1 MNREIEA
8 RLKISAVDR
17 TGKVLKGV
25 GDKLGTIN
33 QRADQF
39 NRTQGLVGRNMERM
53 LMTMARYAGPAA
65 LGWAAVYSTK
75 QAAKFE
81 ESLYAIQ
88 KKSGATTEQMG
99 RLREEI
105 MQLGTEVP
113 VSIDEIA
120 SAFERGAAAGV
131 PLAELKEFSRLT
143 AGVADAWDTTSETTA
158 NYFAGFTAGMG
169 IARKDLQSYA
179 SLINDLADAGIADET
194 GIADFID
201 RAGAS
206 LKNFGMTPEEIAA
219 YGAALLNLKMPAEVG
234 ARAMDTLTGKL
245 FAPENLADK
254 SYSAL
259 EEIVGNVKEFAKLS
273 GNTKLQ
279 FFLKQVEKLSAQRR
293 ASLLGALLGE
303 GFDDEVMR
311 LVSGT
316 AEVERNLGMAAKHLR
331 NPSNS
336 IAEAQ
341 AKKLELFNSQ
351 LQIMKTNLQE
361 IAIEVGDRILPSLTD
376 VAKSINETLRSGRA
390 IDKATEGMSREEQNQ
405 QFKWFFDR
413 YVEENKGQSFAES
426 KAMLAY
432 DQALKQVGNGEIRNV
447 SEYID
452 RIKAQNR
459 YLDGKNAAST
469 GRQGQPIQR
478 NLGPEF
484 PGGDRN
490 LDPFNLP
497 VSGVPVPGD
506 RNAMGKAQTRT
517 LKEQMAYY
525 NAGRAGQNEL
535 SRESRGYLLKGADP
549 ASLGMEGMGGILIEG
564 GEKAG
569 QKIAD
574 GSRQGADAFG
584 SAAQAIRDA
593 GIAAAQ
599 AIGKAVGDAQR
610 AANAARAGASIGS
623 TVKADTGRSMPPS
636 AGQPAGGGGF

>member
-25 GDKLGTIN
+25 GDKLGYIN
-33 QRADQF
+33 QRADSF
-39 NRTQGLVGRNMERM
+39 NRSQGLFARNMEQM
-53 LMTMARYAGPAA
+53 LTTVARYAAPAA
-65 LGWAAVYSTK
+65 IGWAAVYSTK

-81 ESLYAIQ
+81 ESLFAIQ

-99 RLREEI
+99 KLRDEI

-113 VSIDEIA
+113 VTLDEVA

-131 PLAELKEFSRLT
+131 PLDELKAFSKLT

-245 FAPENLADK
+245 LAPENLSDK
-254 SYSAL
+254 SFNAL
-259 EEIVGNVKEFAKLS
+259 EEIVGSMKEFSKLS
-273 GNTKLQ
+273 GNAKLQ
-279 FFLKQVEKLSAQRR
+279 FFLRHVEKLSSQRR

-311 LVSGT
+311 LISGT
-316 AEVERNLGMAAKHLR
+316 QEVERNLDMAAKHLR

-341 AKKLELFNSQ
+341 AKKMELFNSQ

-361 IAIEVGDRILPSLTD
+361 IAIEVGDRILPSLTE
-376 VAKSINETLRSGRA
+376 VAKSINETLSSGRA
-390 IDKATEGMSREEQNQ
+390 IDKAVEGMSREEQSQ

-413 YVEENKGQSFAES
+413 YVEENKDQPFAES
-426 KAMLAY
+426 KAMTAY
-432 DQALKQVGNGEIRNV
+432 DQALEQIGRGDIRNV

-452 RIKAQNR
+452 RIKDKNR
-459 YLDGKNAAST
+459 YLRGQNAAST
-469 GRQGQPIQR
+469 GRQGSAIPR
-478 NLGPEF
+478 DFGPEF
-484 PGGDRN
+484 PGGDRG
-490 LDPFNLP
+490 LDPYNLP
-497 VSGVPVPGD
+497 ASGVPVPGD
-506 RNAMGKAQTRT
+506 RNAMSKSEIRARQ
-517 LKEQMAYY
+517 EQMAYY
-525 NAGRAGQNEL
+525 NAGRVGQRKL
-535 SRESRGYLLKGADP
+535 SREVRGDLLKMADP
-549 ASLGMEGMGGILIEG
+549 ASIGMEGMGGILIEG

-569 QKIAD
+569 QKISD
-574 GSRQGADAFG
+574 GSREGADFFTA
-584 SAAQAIRDA
+584 AAQAIRDA
-593 GIAAAQ
+593 GMAAAQ
-599 AIGKAVGDAQR
+599 VIKQAALEAQR
-610 AANAARAGASIGS
+610 QNMSRAGGTIGGM
-623 TVKADTGRSMPPS
+623 VNADTGRSMPPS
-636 AGQPAGGGGF
+636 AGMPAGLRHR

>member
-25 GDKLGTIN
+25 GDKLGYIN
-33 QRADQF
+33 QRADSF
-39 NRTQGLVGRNMERM
+39 NRSQGLFARNMEQM
-53 LMTMARYAGPAA
+53 LTTVARYAAPAA

-81 ESLYAIQ
+81 ESLFAIQ

-99 RLREEI
+99 KLRDEI

-113 VSIDEIA
+113 VTLEEVA

-131 PLAELKEFSRLT
+131 PLDELKQFSKLT

-158 NYFAGFTAGMG
+158 NYFAGFSAGMG
-169 IARKDLQSYA
+169 IARKDLQAYA

-245 FAPENLADK
+245 LAPENLSDK
-254 SYSAL
+254 SFNAL
-259 EEIVGNVKEFAKLS
+259 EEIVGSMKDFSKLA
-273 GNTKLQ
+273 GNAKLQ
-279 FFLKQVEKLSAQRR
+279 FFLKQVEKLSSQRR

-303 GFDDEVMR
+303 GFDDEIMR
-311 LVSGT
+311 LISGT
-316 AEVERNLGMAAKHLR
+316 QEVERNLEMAARHMR

-361 IAIEVGDRILPSLTD
+361 VAVEVGDNILPSLTA
-376 VAKSINETLRSGRA
+376 VAKSINETLSSGRA
-390 IDKATEGMSREEQNQ
+390 IDKAVEGMSAEEQKQ

-413 YVEENKGQSFAES
+413 YVEANKDQPFAES
-426 KAMLAY
+426 KAMVAY
-432 DQALKQVGNGEIRNV
+432 DQALQQIGRGDIRNV

-452 RIKAQNR
+452 RLKAQGR
-459 YLDGKNAAST
+459 YRDRKNASSV
-469 GRQGQPIQR
+469 GRQGQPIPR
-478 NLGPEF
+478 DFGPEF

-490 LDPFNLP
+490 LDPYNLP
-497 VSGVPVPGD
+497 ATGVPIPGD
-506 RNAMGKAQTRT
+506 RNAMTKAQLRT
-517 LKEQMAYY
+517 LKDQMAYY
-525 NAGRAGQNEL
+525 NAGRVGQRTLPRNV
-535 SRESRGYLLKGADP
+535 RGDLLKMADP
-549 ASLGMEGMGGILIEG
+549 ASIGMEGMGGVLIEG

-569 QKIAD
+569 QKIAE
-574 GSRQGADAFG
+574 GGREGADFFTAAAQAIVAAG
-584 SAAQAIRDA
+584 ASAAQAIRQ
-593 GIAAAQ
+593 AAQ
-599 AIGKAVGDAQR
+599 EVQRQNMSRAGGAIGALVN
-610 AANAARAGASIGS
+610 AN
-623 TVKADTGRSMPPS
+623 TGQTMPPS
-636 AGQPAGGGGF
+636 AGRPAGQGPR